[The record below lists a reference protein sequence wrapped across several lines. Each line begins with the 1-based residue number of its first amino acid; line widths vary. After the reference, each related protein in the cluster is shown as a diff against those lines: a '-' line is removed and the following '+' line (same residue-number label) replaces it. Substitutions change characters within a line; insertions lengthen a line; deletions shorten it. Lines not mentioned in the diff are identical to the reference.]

1 MKGLNKDTTP
11 ISKRID
17 NAESWVIKDMQPN
30 RWYDIKPDQVE
41 IFKLLISDRYG
52 WPDFALSLN
61 NEYNKV
67 KKIMI

>member
-1 MKGLNKDTTP
+1 MTSNVEHPLSD
-11 ISKRID
+11 RID
-17 NAESWVIKDMQPN
+17 NAESWVIKDMIPG

-41 IFKLLISDRYG
+41 IFKMLVADYFG
-52 WPDFALSLN
+52 WPDFQLSLN